1 MICTTI
7 INKDLQ
13 GVLAALEI
21 CEMAEI
27 RLDSC
32 DLSMKDIDEVFSSDV
47 PLVATCRISEVMSRE
62 PSLQDPGLTE
72 QSRVIKAMQLAERRL
87 VRAIEAGARYV
98 DVEM

>member
-7 INKDLQ
+7 INKDKQ
-13 GVLAALEI
+13 GVLEALET

-47 PLVATCRISEVMSRE
+47 PLVATCRIAEVMAKE
-62 PSLQDPGLTE
+62 PSLQDPSISD
-72 QSRVIKAMQLAERRL
+72 QSREIKAMQIAERKL
-87 VRAIEAGARYV
+87 IRAIEAGPR
-98 DVEM
+98 

>member
-13 GVLAALEI
+13 GVLEALEN

-32 DLSMKDIDEVFSSDV
+32 DLSLKDIDEVFSSDV
-47 PLVATCRISEVMSRE
+47 PLVATCRVADVMAND
-62 PSLQDPGLTE
+62 PTLQD
-72 QSRVIKAMQLAERRL
+72 R
-87 VRAIEAGARYV
+87 
-98 DVEM
+98 